1 MTMTEGDGVTGK
13 VEGGDDVT
21 AALVIAGV
29 AALLRTAA
37 ETAAGDNAFDEDIVI
52 LGPAFPA

>member
-1 MTMTEGDGVTGK
+1 MTEGDGVTCK

-29 AALLRTAA
+29 AALLRTAT
-37 ETAAGDNAFDEDIVI
+37 ETAAGDSAFDEDIVI
-52 LGPAFPA
+52 LSPAFPA